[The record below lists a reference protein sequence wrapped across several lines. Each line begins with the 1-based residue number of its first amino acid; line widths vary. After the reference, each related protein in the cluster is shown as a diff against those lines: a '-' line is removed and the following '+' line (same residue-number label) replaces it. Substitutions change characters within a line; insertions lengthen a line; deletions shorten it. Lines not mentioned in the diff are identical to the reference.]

1 MLTIAK
7 LQKKIREAD
16 KSRLG
21 RCEDMIL
28 CHNQKTYGFPNLS
41 LQKDTMNIS
50 QKKGTMNISQKKGTM
65 NISQKK
71 GTMNIS
77 QKTAFNIFSNKNQK
91 NYSQK

>member
-28 CHNQKTYGFPNLS
+28 CHNQKTVGFPNIS
-41 LQKDTMNIS
+41 LQKD
-50 QKKGTMNISQKKGTM
+50 TM

>member
-65 NISQKK
+65 NISQK
-71 GTMNIS
+71 
-77 QKTAFNIFSNKNQK
+77 TAFNIFSNKNQK

>member
-28 CHNQKTYGFPNLS
+28 CHNQKTVGFPNIS

-50 QKKGTMNISQKKGTM
+50 QKKGTMNISQKSFANLSHQKGT
-65 NISQKK
+65 
-71 GTMNIS
+71 
-77 QKTAFNIFSNKNQK
+77 FNIFSNKNQK

>member
-50 QKKGTMNISQKKGTM
+50 QKNFPNLFLQKDTMNFPKQK
-65 NISQKK
+65 
-71 GTMNIS
+71 
-77 QKTAFNIFSNKNQK
+77 
-91 NYSQK
+91 